1 MKSKYL
7 SLITAIT
14 FAPVVSAQAEEPA
27 VKTAEKAEMELE
39 EGFVPLFDGKTLNGW
54 NAAKSTGKTDT
65 KDGAFSIN
73 AEEKAIHVY
82 KGETPGSEQV
92 IDCIVSEKQFS
103 HFILKIEY
111 KWLGPRF
118 APRTNYERDAGLL
131 FHTHGDL
138 KKVWPNCVEM
148 QIGESP
154 GDKPQGRKE
163 AGRFHTGDLFV
174 LGKTRAK
181 TNVDEKKR
189 YSPDL
194 PLVTTKNGYTPKG
207 KEKPMGE
214 WNEMEIRVYGSK
226 EAIFIFNGEE
236 VLRVFDMEYNHKG
249 KFLPLK
255 KGHIALQAEWAE
267 VMYRNIRVKELKEGE
282 KE

>member
-82 KGETPGSEQV
+82 KGETPGS
-92 IDCIVSEKQFS
+92 
-103 HFILKIEY
+103 
-111 KWLGPRF
+111 
-118 APRTNYERDAGLL
+118 YERDAGLL

-267 VMYRNIRVKELKEGE
+267 VMYRNIRVKELHTVNTLFAVL
-282 KE
+282 